1 MQACVLS
8 SISVTWSSLPLNS
21 ICQMDCLGYGWESVR
36 KVILRK
42 ISLWVLTLT
51 ICWPSCHETQIYS
64 VMRSRTLFAEMQ
76 ASVFWEKQEESAI
89 NWYLVLKTEKKN
101 FSFLETWKNSILFYL
116 RGSGSFLS
124 ASRTETGPVAWT
136 FILIALMPVSLHFS
150 INPHKVPL
158 SNE

>member
-1 MQACVLS
+1 MQAFVLS

-64 VMRSRTLFAEMQ
+64 VMRSRTLICWN
-76 ASVFWEKQEESAI
+76 ASICILGETRRKCYQLIFGLE
-89 NWYLVLKTEKKN
+89 NWKKN

-116 RGSGSFLS
+116 RESGSFLS
-124 ASRTETGPVAWT
+124 ASRTETGPVAWA